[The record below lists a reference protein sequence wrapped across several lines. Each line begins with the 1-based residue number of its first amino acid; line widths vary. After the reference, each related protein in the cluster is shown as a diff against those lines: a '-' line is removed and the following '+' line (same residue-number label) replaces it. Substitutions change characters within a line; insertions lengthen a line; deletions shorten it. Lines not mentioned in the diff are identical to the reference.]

1 MMADRV
7 SAAREYA
14 RIIEDTWFT
23 GQRVNHVPTHVV
35 MARMHINALLGEIDE
50 LAKIKQLARR
60 FVEQY
65 DAAYCWIENG
75 GEEVSIALD
84 ELTESFH
91 KVPKEEKE

>member
-1 MMADRV
+1 MTNRV
-7 SAAREYA
+7 AAAREYA

-35 MARMHINALLGEIDE
+35 MARIHINALLGEIDE
-50 LAKIKQLARR
+50 LSKIKQLARR